1 MDDEIF
7 KAIAA
12 SKSDVPVV
20 LIVTKKDKLWNIARS
35 EALGEDDEEEE
46 EDDDDISARFKR
58 NAAKKAADEAVEH
71 RGKQFLDEFTKRTRV
86 PFIGPI
92 LTSKSKLAC
101 FVPA

>member
-46 EDDDDISARFKR
+46 DDDDISARLRR
-58 NAAKKAADEAVEH
+58 NAAKKAADVAVER